1 MKEKQRSFVSLD
13 DQEEIV
19 RALLRL
25 AEAHPGANLLDKA
38 EEMCHAVATV
48 RNYDRLL
55 EKRGWFAQEETKEGV
70 FVQALK
76 LDFSGLN
83 LFEPR
88 LLELVAQFG
97 CHKLL
102 EVVGDFIDIR
112 LAENVPA
119 AGADTANQGVQT
131 VAVASIDV
139 ESLSAALRAGKG
151 K

>member
-1 MKEKQRSFVSLD
+1 MSARQPIVSLD

-19 RALLRL
+19 GALLRF
-25 AEAHPGANLLDKA
+25 AEAHPEANLLDKA

-55 EKRGWFAQEETKEGV
+55 EKRGWFTPQEGV
-70 FVQALK
+70 FVQELK

-102 EVVGDFIDIR
+102 EVVGNFIDIR

-119 AGADTANQGVQT
+119 TGADSANQGVQT
-131 VAVASIDV
+131 VAIVSIDV
-139 ESLSAALRAGKG
+139 EALSAALRAGKG